1 MEIKTILK
9 SNLLNLESLKE
20 FFSDDKDLLIE
31 LIDAFVSDTS
41 PRIKVLEK
49 SLIDIDYSAV
59 KDISHFFKSSFGLMG
74 INCLDEIDLL
84 EKLAIKKENPKLIIE
99 KLSIVIKATNNGIVE
114 YEDFLNKLK
123 AL

>member
-1 MEIKTILK
+1 MEIKAILK

-20 FFSDDKDLLIE
+20 FFSEDKDLLIE
-31 LIDAFVSDTS
+31 LINAFLSDTS

-49 SLIDIDYSAV
+49 SLIDIDYTSV

-74 INCLDEIDLL
+74 INCLDEISQL
-84 EKLAIKKENPKLIIE
+84 EKLAIEKENPQLILD
-99 KLSIVIKATNNGIVE
+99 KLSIVIKATNNGIAE
-114 YEDFLNKLK
+114 YEIMLSRLK

>member
-84 EKLAIKKENPKLIIE
+84 EKLAITKEKPQLIIE
-99 KLSIVIKATNNGIVE
+99 KLSIVIKATNNGIAE
-114 YEDFLNKLK
+114 YEGFLNKLK

>member
-49 SLIDIDYSAV
+49 SLTDVDYSAV

>member
-41 PRIKVLEK
+41 PRIKVCPC
-49 SLIDIDYSAV
+49 
-59 KDISHFFKSSFGLMG
+59 F
-74 INCLDEIDLL
+74 EI
-84 EKLAIKKENPKLIIE
+84 
-99 KLSIVIKATNNGIVE
+99 
-114 YEDFLNKLK
+114 
-123 AL
+123 